1 MCKSC
6 EMMNAISTVVEE
18 GETVDDRALMH
29 FLIRFL
35 YAFRVEPDFI
45 DALII
50 NLALHRS
57 RFQGETPNQ
66 LH

>member
-6 EMMNAISTVVEE
+6 EMMEAISTVIAE
-18 GETVDDRALMH
+18 GETVNDDAIML
-29 FLIRFL
+29 FLIRLL
-35 YAFRVEPDFI
+35 YAFHVEPDFI